1 MALDTAQKRRSML
14 SFARMNY
21 AERVPQATNYD
32 SAADRAQMLYLYA
45 GIDPA
50 SPTPPPVTSGRA
62 HHQLLKR
69 KRDRVKTGG

>member
-50 SPTPPPVTSGRA
+50 PVTSGRA